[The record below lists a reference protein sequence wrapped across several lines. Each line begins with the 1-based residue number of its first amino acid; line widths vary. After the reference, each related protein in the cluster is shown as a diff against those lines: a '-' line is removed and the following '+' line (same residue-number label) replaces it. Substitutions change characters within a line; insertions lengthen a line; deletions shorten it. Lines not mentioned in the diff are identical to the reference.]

1 MMRST
6 QRKSVNR
13 QIIDRL
19 STICCTCLVMMPAM
33 VLKVSAQMAPEVSI
47 DRIFRYESSSSGA
60 AGQGEFAM
68 SLKKWLGAYQRLLKD
83 GDNYT
88 AVFDRASLPLTV
100 ELKDNGD
107 FKGFGIGC
115 GATSSLPMSEAPEE
129 FRKLLLK
136 CRTNRPNF

>member
-1 MMRST
+1 MRST
-6 QRKSVNR
+6 PEKTVNR

-19 STICCTCLVMMPAM
+19 TTICCTCLVMMPAM
-33 VLKVSAQMAPEVSI
+33 VLKASAQMAPEVAI
-47 DRIFRYESSSSGA
+47 DHIFRYESSSPGPR
-60 AGQGEFAM
+60 GQGELAM

-100 ELKDNGD
+100 ESKENGD

-115 GATSSLPMSEAPEE
+115 KSTSSLPMSEAPEE

-136 CRTNRPNF
+136 CRSNRPNF